1 MDKIVLVIISV
12 ITAVMFVALVSMGI
26 IALGTV
32 LA

>member
-32 LA
+32 LT